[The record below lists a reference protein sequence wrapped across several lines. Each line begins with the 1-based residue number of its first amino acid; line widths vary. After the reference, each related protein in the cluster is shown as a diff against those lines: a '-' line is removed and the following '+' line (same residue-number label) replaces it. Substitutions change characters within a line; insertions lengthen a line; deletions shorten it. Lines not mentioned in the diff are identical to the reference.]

1 MKYNMRNI
9 LFYNHF
15 DNEEVTHEVFMRV
28 DDDLKSLGKFDSL
41 FEMFDSLSKII
52 DEALDKINYHP
63 MYDTVI
69 TNIFHTK

>member
-1 MKYNMRNI
+1 MRYTMRNI

-15 DNEEVTHEVFMRV
+15 DNEEATHEVFMRV

-41 FEMFDSLSKII
+41 FEMFDSLSIVI
-52 DEALDKINYHP
+52 DKSLDEINYNP
-63 MYDTVI
+63 KYDTVI